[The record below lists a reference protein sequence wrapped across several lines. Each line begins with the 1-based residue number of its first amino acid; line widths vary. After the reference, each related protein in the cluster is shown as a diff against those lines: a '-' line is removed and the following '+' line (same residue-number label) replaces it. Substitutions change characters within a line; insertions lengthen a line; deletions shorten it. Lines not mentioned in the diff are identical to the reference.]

1 VALGGADAVLPS
13 ALTMPQLQPGEVAVG
28 LGVLALFLP
37 LMVEG
42 EGGTIRE
49 DFSVRKLY

>member
-1 VALGGADAVLPS
+1 
-13 ALTMPQLQPGEVAVG
+13 MPQLQQGEVAVG
-28 LGVLALFLP
+28 WGVLASFLP